1 MLGGDEEGWRVIG
14 AGRIG
19 EGVSVRIFCKGHNWL
34 YGRSPLCV
42 MHMLWDDSVSRI

>member
-1 MLGGDEEGWRVIG
+1 MEGDWRG
-14 AGRIG
+14 EMNRGCRIG